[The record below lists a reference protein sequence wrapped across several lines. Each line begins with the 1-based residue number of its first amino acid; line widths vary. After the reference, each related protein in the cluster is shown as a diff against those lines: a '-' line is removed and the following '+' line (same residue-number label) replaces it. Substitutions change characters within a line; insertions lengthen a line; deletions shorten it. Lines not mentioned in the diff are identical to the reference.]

1 MKNQNIFLKPI
12 TLESEENMLDILT
25 SDIVNR
31 YYMLPDF
38 TRREDAIP
46 LFQKLI
52 NLSMDKKRYVRGIYL
67 EKELIGFMNDVEVI
81 NGSIE
86 LGYVI
91 HPAFHGR
98 GYMTMALKTAISE
111 LFTMDYQ
118 EVITGAFDE
127 NVASIRVMEKS
138 GMSLME
144 KAEEIEYRGK
154 EYHCIYYHIKK
165 NW

>member
-138 GMSLME
+138 GMTLME

-154 EYHCIYYHIKK
+154 VHLCIYYHIEK

>member
-67 EKELIGFMNDVEVI
+67 EDDLIGFMNDVEVI

-98 GYMTMALKTAISE
+98 GYMTTALKTAISE

-138 GMSLME
+138 GMTLME
-144 KAEEIEYRGK
+144 KADQIEYRGK
-154 EYHCIYYHIKK
+154 EHHCIYYHIKK

>member
-127 NVASIRVMEKS
+127 NMASIRVMEKA
-138 GMSLME
+138 GMNLME
-144 KAEEIEYRGK
+144 KSEEIEYRGK
-154 EYHCIYYHIKK
+154 VHHCIYYHIEK